1 MKNKRVFRV
10 NELMTPDQTKEL
22 GLLPFMVNPKDDDYF
37 FDYKRVNK
45 FWDEGAIKVFIR
57 SLSFES
63 DSLVFKS
70 RITILGKDYDI
81 FILVDYNENVEFGSE
96 KGPEYVEEF
105 EDAIEG
111 ELEYF
116 KDMFED
122 IYDELIPDDFWEVKS
137 KVN

>member
-10 NELMTPDQTKEL
+10 NELMTPEQTKEL
-22 GLLPFMVNPKDDDYF
+22 GLFHFMKNPKDDDYF

-45 FWDEGAIKVFIR
+45 FWDEGSIKVFIR

-70 RITILGKDYDI
+70 KITILGKDYEI

-96 KGPEYVEEF
+96 RGPEYVE
-105 EDAIEG
+105 
-111 ELEYF
+111 
-116 KDMFED
+116 
-122 IYDELIPDDFWEVKS
+122 DF
-137 KVN
+137 